1 MTMAL
6 VSRALRAYF
15 RLLIQKGDH
24 GLDNH
29 CGNWRER
36 EREERVR
43 TDRFRIKTI
52 RGMQSRSLWGPGDG
66 RGA

>member
-15 RLLIQKGDH
+15 RLMIKRWGH
-24 GLDNH
+24 GLVSN
-29 CGNWRER
+29 CGMGRGK
-36 EREERVR
+36 RVR
-43 TDRFRIKTI
+43 EGGTDRFRMKTI